1 MFFLILR
8 FFLTFQRT
16 SFFLSRI
23 NWIIMKNIME
33 ILFIAFET
41 QLKTRIYLMLS
52 ETVQTNNQLTKSK
65 FCIKLNVIQML
76 NYIV

>member
-1 MFFLILR
+1 
-8 FFLTFQRT
+8 
-16 SFFLSRI
+16 
-23 NWIIMKNIME
+23 ME

-52 ETVQTNNQLTKSK
+52 ETVQKNNHLTKSK

-76 NYIV
+76 NYIF

>member
-1 MFFLILR
+1 
-8 FFLTFQRT
+8 
-16 SFFLSRI
+16 
-23 NWIIMKNIME
+23 ME

-41 QLKTRIYLMLS
+41 QLKTRIHLMLS
-52 ETVQTNNQLTKSK
+52 ETVQKNNQLTKSK